1 MLILIPRFPIGRLVA
16 TPAAIEA
23 APKEV
28 LLGFLHRHISCD
40 WGDVPEKD
48 AKANNYAM
56 WHEQRII
63 SCYLTADKARVF
75 VITEADRSSTT
86 VLMADEY

>member
-1 MLILIPRFPIGRLVA
+1 MLILNPRFPIGHLVA

-40 WGDVPEKD
+40 WGDVTEKD
-48 AKANNYAM
+48 ARANNYAM
-56 WHEQRII
+56 HHELRII
-63 SCYLTADKARVF
+63 SCYLTADKERVF

>member
-1 MLILIPRFPIGRLVA
+1 MLILNPRFPIGRLVA
-16 TPAAIEA
+16 TPAAIKA

-40 WGDVPEKD
+40 WGDVTEND
-48 AKANNYAM
+48 TRANDYAM
-56 WHEQRII
+56 RHDLRII
-63 SCYLTADKARVF
+63 SCYLTADKDRVF
-75 VITEADRSSTT
+75 VITEADRSSTM

>member
-1 MLILIPRFPIGRLVA
+1 MPILHPRFPGGRLVA

-23 APKEV
+23 VPKTV
-28 LLGFLHRHISCD
+28 MFRFLERHFSCD
-40 WGDVPEKD
+40 WGDVTRND
-48 AKANNYAM
+48 AKANDYAKS
-56 WHEQRII
+56 HDLRII
-63 SCYLTADKARVF
+63 SCYLTAQRERVF